1 MSAVTLDASVWIAAA
16 DATDVCHS
24 QSRELLLK
32 LVVRGVAVSIPA
44 FAVTEVAC
52 ALARRMRDAPAARQL
67 TVRGLAA
74 LKAKEL
80 PMDAPFIARSTV
92 LGTDRFL
99 RGADALY
106 AATAELAGST
116 LISWDGEHQKRAGAL
131 SPADW
136 LAANP

>member
-16 DATDVCHS
+16 DASDVFHVK
-24 QSRELLLK
+24 SRELLLA
-32 LVVRGVAVSIPA
+32 LVTRGDDVSIPA

-52 ALARRMRDAPAARQL
+52 ALARRLRDPVVGRQL
-67 TVRGLAA
+67 ATRGFAA
-74 LKAKEL
+74 LKAKER
-80 PMDAPFIARSTV
+80 PMDAAFLARST
-92 LGTDRFL
+92 LSGTNHFL

-106 AATAELAGST
+106 AAAAEMEGGALV
-116 LISWDGEHQKRAGAL
+116 SWDGEHQKRTGAL

>member
-1 MSAVTLDASVWIAAA
+1 MKAVTLDASVWIAAA
-16 DATDVCHS
+16 DAEDNFHVP
-24 QSRELLLK
+24 SRELFLK
-32 LVVRGVAVSIPA
+32 LLHRGIEVSIPA

-52 ALARRMRDAPAARQL
+52 ALARRLRDAVAGRHL
-67 TVRGLAA
+67 TIRGFAA

-80 PMDAPFIARSTV
+80 PMDAPFIARSTIT
-92 LGTDRFL
+92 GTDCFL

-106 AATAELAGST
+106 AAAAEVAGST

-131 SPADW
+131 SPAAW

>member
-16 DATDVCHS
+16 DATDVCHA
-24 QSRELLLK
+24 QSRELFLK
-32 LVVRGVAVSIPA
+32 LVVRGVQVSIPA

-92 LGTDRFL
+92 RGTDRFL

-106 AATAELAGST
+106 AAAAELAGST

-131 SPADW
+131 SPAAW